1 MTTRDTYDIEQYEK
15 ELQLEQHNKKT
26 LSTNIQ
32 PALLVKLM
40 QDSEPCLFANKSNPV
55 VNPVE
60 KSINVQFLFSYY
72 QMIQIARWHA
82 DLQMQFWDELFSD
95 EQKGVSNG

>member
-15 ELQLEQHNKKT
+15 ELRSEQHNEKT
-26 LSTNIQ
+26 CSTNIQ
-32 PALLVKLM
+32 PALLVKFM

-60 KSINVQFLFSYY
+60 KPINMQFLFLDH
-72 QMIQIARWHA
+72 Q
-82 DLQMQFWDELFSD
+82 SD
-95 EQKGVSNG
+95 KDQL